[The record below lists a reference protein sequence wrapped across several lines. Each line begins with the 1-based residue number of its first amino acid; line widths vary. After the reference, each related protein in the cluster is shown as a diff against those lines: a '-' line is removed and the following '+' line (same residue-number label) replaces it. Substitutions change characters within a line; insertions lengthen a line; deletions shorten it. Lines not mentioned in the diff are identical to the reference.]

1 MGSVVKK
8 FLGNFKVSDVNSM
21 RNVKVLYSNGLISTK
36 YKALKSNLSRPCSIT
51 SKQRKAFQIMKGV
64 QTRGEPASRLQA
76 IDRKAKVSEGVGQLL
91 GGAHTRTGKKRG
103 ILEWPK
109 TFRPDS
115 ARTCESFASNRS
127 QTESVK
133 RFLAHFWAERMRRLE
148 KPCGFLKWPKTFC
161 TDSGRTC
168 ESFASVRLQT
178 ETV

>member
-91 GGAHTRTGKKRG
+91 GGAHTRTGKKT
-103 ILEWPK
+103 W
-109 TFRPDS
+109 
-115 ARTCESFASNRS
+115 
-127 QTESVK
+127 
-133 RFLAHFWAERMRRLE
+133 
-148 KPCGFLKWPKTFC
+148 
-161 TDSGRTC
+161 
-168 ESFASVRLQT
+168 RLQDLAGRLAANPR
-178 ETV
+178 VVCKQ